1 MTGWTRGE
9 DPLVDL
15 ADDARVADA
24 IAARA
29 EQRDLT
35 ARAAELA
42 TLAGTLH
49 DLAERGAGVGVTT
62 TGGRTVQ
69 GTALGLA
76 ADHLA
81 VATGA
86 GQLVFVRL
94 DRVAVVRPDPA
105 LRAPT
110 AQGERDAAHDLLLLE
125 RLAHWVDERPEVAVG
140 LAGVADLV
148 RGRLVAVAE
157 DVLTLVAG
165 PDHAPTYLA
174 ADAIEVVAV
183 DHGGGA

>member
-1 MTGWTRGE
+1 MSGWTPGE

-24 IAARA
+24 IAART
-29 EQRDLT
+29 EQRDIT

-49 DLAERGAGVGVTT
+49 DLAERRAGIGVTT

-69 GTALGLA
+69 GTAVGLA

-86 GQLVFVRL
+86 DQLVFVRL
-94 DRVAVVRPDPA
+94 DQVAVLRPDPT

-110 AQGERDAAHDLLLLE
+110 AQGERDPDHDLLLLE
-125 RLAHWVDERPEVAVG
+125 RLAHWVDDRPEVAVG
-140 LAGVADLV
+140 LTGVPDLV
-148 RGRLVAVAE
+148 RGQLVAVAE

-165 PDHAPTYLA
+165 PDRAATYLA
-174 ADAIEVVAV
+174 ADAVEVVAIDRGV
-183 DHGGGA
+183 GA

>member
-35 ARAAELA
+35 ARATELA

-49 DLAERGAGVGVTT
+49 DLAERRAGIGVTT
-62 TGGRTVQ
+62 TSGRTVQ
-69 GTALGLA
+69 GTAVGLA
-76 ADHLA
+76 VDHLA

-94 DRVAVVRPDPA
+94 DRVALVRPDPS
-105 LRAPT
+105 LRAPA
-110 AQGERDAAHDLLLLE
+110 AQGERDPGHDLLLLE
-125 RLAHWVDERPEVAVG
+125 RLAHWVDDRPEVAVG
-140 LAGVADLV
+140 LTGVGDLV

-165 PDHAPTYLA
+165 PDRSPTYLA
-174 ADAIEVVAV
+174 AEAIEVVAI
-183 DHGGGA
+183 DHGGRA